1 MVSPLLSTRA
11 AKNCSHLREE
21 DHHMKRPMGV
31 ATALVFALG
40 VAGPGG
46 PAEAKQGGGFA
57 RLDQVTTPGSSVMC
71 GAKRGNP
78 GGPNGSTFTYHVTM
92 NNVAATAG
100 SVIVRYQDT
109 SEVSYPIAAGGVLH
123 FSGVGGTTLGV
134 DRVIEVTGDGG
145 AQLVG
150 TMSGLFD
157 TGAQPHPDVPGVG
170 LCVAVGP

>member
-1 MVSPLLSTRA
+1 
-11 AKNCSHLREE
+11 
-21 DHHMKRPMGV
+21 MGV
-31 ATALVFALG
+31 ATAIVFALG

-92 NNVAATAG
+92 KNVAATAG
-100 SVIVRYQDT
+100 NVIVRYQDD
-109 SEVSYPIAAGGVLH
+109 EVSYPIAAGGVLH

-134 DRVIEVTGDGG
+134 DRVIEVTGD
-145 AQLVG
+145 A
-150 TMSGLFD
+150 
-157 TGAQPHPDVPGVG
+157 GVHSLG
-170 LCVAVGP
+170 R